1 MILDTSI
8 VLEKVRRKEEINENV
23 TSVSLIEYPPLKDYK
38 KFRGKIFFINKEDQ
52 IQAVML
58 QARLREIGFPMSVG
72 DLLIAAACINR
83 DEALLTKDKD
93 FLVIQKVEPRLRII
107 LKN

>member
-38 KFRGKIFFINKEDQ
+38 KFRGKIFFINEEDQ
-52 IQAVML
+52 VQAVVL

-83 DEALLTKDKD
+83 GEALLTKDKD

>member
-83 DEALLTKDKD
+83 GEALLTKDKD